1 MRFRHRRKR
10 FTVLP
15 RDHHHTGIEVGLLPA
30 DVPQLLLQPRD
41 LGIESRAVT
50 AGQPGAEAVR
60 RYQLEQIRAV
70 RPDNDIGIQ
79 EQYAVVQGVASRYV
93 QKLVTRR
100 GEVALGNVREGLPSW
115 TTCSIP
121 YPIENMCV
129 SDDHRLTHSRTP
141 W

>member
-1 MRFRHRRKR
+1 MDLILILSAKGGAGKT
-10 FTVLP
+10 TVARELAVAATMAGRQVALIDLDP
-15 RDHHHTGIEVGLLPA
+15 QAGL
-30 DVPQLLLQPRD
+30 
-41 LGIESRAVT
+41 T
-50 AGQPGAEAVR
+50 
-60 RYQLEQIRAV
+60 
-70 RPDNDIGIQ
+70 
-79 EQYAVVQGVASRYV
+79 GVASRYV